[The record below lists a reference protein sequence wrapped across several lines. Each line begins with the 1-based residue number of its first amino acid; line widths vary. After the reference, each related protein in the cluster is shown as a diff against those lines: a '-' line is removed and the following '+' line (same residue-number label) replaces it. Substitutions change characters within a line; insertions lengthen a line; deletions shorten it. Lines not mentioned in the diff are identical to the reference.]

1 MKKVTAHL
9 PTYLQ
14 NGSILPKKFS
24 EICAIVSKTPRYK
37 IVAHSIDSFG
47 GYYRVVHAFYVSL
60 LSDDPSRLQGLM
72 KSRGR
77 SPASGFED
85 GKLVED
91 MLFYQEHMRMDR
103 MAEFGG
109 MLVQLVQDNSQAYAM
124 VRFHNVVQYSGDPFG
139 DPLVFSS
146 IDPR

>member
-1 MKKVTAHL
+1 MKKGAAQL
-9 PTYLQ
+9 PVYLQ
-14 NGSILPKKFS
+14 NGSTLPKTFAD
-24 EICAIVSKTPRYK
+24 ICALVSKTPRYK
-37 IVAHSIDSFG
+37 IVAHSIDGFG

-60 LSDDPSRLQGLM
+60 LGDDPSRLQSLM

-77 SPASGFED
+77 PPASGFED

-91 MLFYQEHMRMDR
+91 MLFYREFMRMDR

-109 MLVQLVQDNSQAYAM
+109 MLLQLVSDNSHAYAM
-124 VRFHNVVQYSGDPFG
+124 VRFHNVVQYSSDPFG